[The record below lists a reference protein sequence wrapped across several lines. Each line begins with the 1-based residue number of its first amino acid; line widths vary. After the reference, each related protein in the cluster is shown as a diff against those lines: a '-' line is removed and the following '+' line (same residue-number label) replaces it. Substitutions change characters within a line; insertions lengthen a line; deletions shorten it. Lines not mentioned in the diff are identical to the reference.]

1 VANQFS
7 SSGGA
12 PDGVG
17 SAGAAGAGADP
28 ASAGSADARSGSGAG
43 SGQRAPSRWRR
54 SDSGDDPFALLGLSP
69 AFDVDLAALERA
81 FFERSKELHP
91 DRVAGAPAA
100 QRVAALSRSR
110 ALNDAYQLI
119 KKPIPRAE
127 YLLERAGVTIGDNE
141 RLDPAFLMEILELRE
156 ELAEARAAGNA
167 DLVAKLQRVMQ
178 ARRVQALEALP
189 ALFAAGDLAAIK
201 DRLILLRYVNRYLEE
216 CDAALDED

>member
-1 VANQFS
+1 MANQFS
-7 SSGGA
+7 SSGGR
-12 PDGVG
+12 
-17 SAGAAGAGADP
+17 AGG
-28 ASAGSADARSGSGAG
+28 AGSAA
-43 SGQRAPSRWRR
+43 
-54 SDSGDDPFALLGLSP
+54 DPFALLGLSP

-127 YLLERAGVTIGDNE
+127 YLIERAGVTIGDNE

-156 ELAEARAAGNA
+156 ELADARAAGNA
-167 DLVAKLQRVMQ
+167 DLVAKLQGAMQ

>member
-1 VANQFS
+1 VANPSS

-12 PDGVG
+12 PQ
-17 SAGAAGAGADP
+17 GA
-28 ASAGSADARSGSGAG
+28 SAG
-43 SGQRAPSRWRR
+43 SGQRASSRW
-54 SDSGDDPFALLGLSP
+54 SGSDDPFALLGLAP
-69 AFDVDLAALERA
+69 AFEVDLAALERA

-91 DRVAGAPAA
+91 DKVAGAPAA

-119 KKPIPRAE
+119 KKPVPRAE

-141 RLDPAFLMEILELRE
+141 RLDPTFLMEVLELRE
-156 ELAEARAAGNA
+156 ELAEARVAGNA
-167 DLVAKLQRVMQ
+167 DLVARLQRAMQ
-178 ARRVQALEALP
+178 ARRTQALDALP

-201 DRLILLRYVNRYLEE
+201 ERLIVLRYIHRYLEE